1 MATSAVIDIVNAEPI
16 YIAPRL
22 VEKANESLVVFEIK
36 RLNRS
41 TTAGNQFNQSEMGC
55 KLGII

>member
-1 MATSAVIDIVNAEPI
+1 VIDIVNAEPI